1 MIDFSK
7 KYNRLFVIGC
17 SFTNYHNWPTWAA
30 ALSVELDVPLYNLG
44 HSGASNKYIQ
54 SQLFLLDSKYNL
66 TSEDLVITQWS
77 MHSRYSVLGDSF
89 YGDSNEWK
97 HWGNIT
103 DKSVQVSDKRKQ
115 EIAEITKHQTYNTLL
130 LESLIA
136 IKSSII
142 YQNTLQCT
150 CINLQIEPMP
160 QEMLKIRGKIM
171 PSFVNVLFPGY
182 DSYADVIENYI
193 EIHAGN
199 NKELSK
205 LHSKYRKRNLL
216 LKATKHAQRYDTH
229 PLPTEHIAYLEEI
242 FNQPFSDKVKQLAKD
257 DEKKWFSNPVTSIA
271 KNRDNTYYGLESL
284 QQIVSLPG

>member
-1 MIDFSK
+1 MIDFSR
-7 KYNRLFVIGC
+7 KYNRLFTIGC

-30 ALSVELDVPLYNLG
+30 ALSVELDVPLYNFG
-44 HSGASNKYIQ
+44 HAGASNKYIQ
-54 SQLFLLDSKYNL
+54 SQLFLLDNKYNL
-66 TSEDLVITQWS
+66 TSDDLVITQWS
-77 MHSRYSVLGDSF
+77 MHGRYSVLGDSF
-89 YGDSNEWK
+89 YSDSNEWN

-103 DKSVQVSDKRKQ
+103 DKTVQISNKRKQ

-136 IKSSII
+136 IKSSIV

-150 CINLQIEPMP
+150 CINLKIEPLP
-160 QEMLKIRGKIM
+160 QEHLKIHGKIM
-171 PSFVNVLFPGY
+171 PSFVSVLFPGY
-182 DSYADVIENYI
+182 NSYADVVENYI
-193 EIHAGN
+193 EIHAGD

-216 LKATKHAQRYDTH
+216 LKATKHAQRYDVH
-229 PLPTEHIAYLEEI
+229 PLPTEHIAYLEKI

-257 DEKKWFSNPVTSIA
+257 DEKKWFGNPVTSIT
-271 KNRDNTYYGLESL
+271 KSRNNTYYGLESL